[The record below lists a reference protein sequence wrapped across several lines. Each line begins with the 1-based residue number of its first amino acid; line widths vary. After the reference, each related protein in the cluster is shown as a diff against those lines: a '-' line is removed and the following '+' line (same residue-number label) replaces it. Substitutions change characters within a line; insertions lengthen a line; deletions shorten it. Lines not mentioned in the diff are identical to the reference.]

1 MAPTSIRISSPPR
14 RARFGNYDGLTR
26 SAQDEKEREEMLKC
40 RREKGMSHVCS
51 TSAFLTRSPD
61 ERRNSILTAEAR
73 CALIRVDLSDHMLF
87 AESFE
92 LDMKND
98 VSFRE
103 YMSVVLFLK
112 SGLLYLVMHISYP

>member
-1 MAPTSIRISSPPR
+1 
-14 RARFGNYDGLTR
+14 
-26 SAQDEKEREEMLKC
+26 
-40 RREKGMSHVCS
+40 
-51 TSAFLTRSPD
+51 
-61 ERRNSILTAEAR
+61 LTAEAR

>member
-1 MAPTSIRISSPPR
+1 
-14 RARFGNYDGLTR
+14 
-26 SAQDEKEREEMLKC
+26 
-40 RREKGMSHVCS
+40 
-51 TSAFLTRSPD
+51 
-61 ERRNSILTAEAR
+61 
-73 CALIRVDLSDHMLF
+73 MLF